1 MSMTDP
7 IADMLTRIRNGQKAE
22 KVSVQMPASKV
33 KKAILQVLTEQGYI
47 GTVSDDTVDGKPS
60 LKVALKYY
68 MEAPVIEKI
77 QRTSTPGRR
86 VYKGADDLPKVYGG
100 YGIAVISTSKGI
112 MTDGQARAQAVGGE
126 VLCTVY

>member
-22 KVSVQMPASKV
+22 KATVRIPASKV
-33 KKAILQVLTEQGYI
+33 KKSILQVLTEQGYI
-47 GTVSDDTVDGKPS
+47 GAVTEETMDGKPA
-60 LKVALKYY
+60 LNVVLKYY

-77 QRTSTPGRR
+77 ERTSKPGRR
-86 VYKGADDLPKVYGG
+86 VYSGSNSLPRVFGG

-112 MTDGQARAQAVGGE
+112 MTDGQARQQAVGGE
-126 VLCTVY
+126 ILCTVY